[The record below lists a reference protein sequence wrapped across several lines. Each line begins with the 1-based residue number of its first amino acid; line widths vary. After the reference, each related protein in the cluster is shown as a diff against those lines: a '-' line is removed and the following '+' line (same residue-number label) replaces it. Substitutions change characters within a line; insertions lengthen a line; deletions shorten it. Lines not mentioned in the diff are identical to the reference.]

1 MMTFSPL
8 PEMILEPLV
17 RAALLEDLGTCGDL
31 TTRTVIPADAVYTA
45 QLRAREGGV
54 VSGMQ
59 VAQLAFRLMDT
70 ALDIRCLTPDGHLI
84 SAGDLLMEIKGSA
97 ASILSAERVALNFT
111 ARLAGIATLTAAFV
125 AEAKGT
131 RSRITCTRK
140 TTPGLRLVEKQ
151 AVLHGGGFNHRF
163 SLSDA
168 ILIKDNHIAAV
179 GGIRPALRSAKAHAS
194 HMVRVEIEVDRL
206 SNWPRCWMR
215 AAPMSS
221 CLITWTPPASQ
232 KPWL

>member
-1 MMTFSPL
+1 
-8 PEMILEPLV
+8 
-17 RAALLEDLGTCGDL
+17 
-31 TTRTVIPADAVYTA
+31 
-45 QLRAREGGV
+45 
-54 VSGMQ
+54 
-59 VAQLAFRLMDT
+59 
-70 ALDIRCLTPDGHLI
+70 
-84 SAGDLLMEIKGSA
+84 MEIKGSA

-125 AEAKGT
+125 AEARGT

-206 SNWPRCWMR
+206 EQLAEVLDEGGATARMIADQLGHSRVSMTQDVYLGR
-215 AAPMSS
+215 RSREVRVVAALELADPTESAIRGAKRG
-221 CLITWTPPASQ
+221 LRPTEEADQ
-232 KPWL
+232 